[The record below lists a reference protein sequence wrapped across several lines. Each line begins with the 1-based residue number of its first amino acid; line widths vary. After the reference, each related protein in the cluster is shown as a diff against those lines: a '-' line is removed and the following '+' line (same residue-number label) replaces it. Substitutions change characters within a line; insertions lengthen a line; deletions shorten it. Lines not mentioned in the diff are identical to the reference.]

1 YRERLELFQ
10 YRKKVK
16 FSLFYFPN
24 IQSCFLSLHL
34 PETLIVIASLTKVRR
49 DDCYAVFCQ
58 ARNDISVSNKLLT
71 AICRLLKQGSA
82 SRKA

>member
-49 DDCYAVFCQ
+49 G
-58 ARNDISVSNKLLT
+58 NP
-71 AICRLLKQGSA
+71 LKQGSA